1 MVQLYLSKKDEVK
14 YLKDKTRII
23 ILLIAV
29 LTSYI
34 LGNVLNVVINKT
46 PKEENIISVSKTQG
60 KAKELVSAE
69 ELKPVIAEEKVY
81 NDLTLNEL
89 ADKLNRSLNSTISN
103 QGYLIASYALEKG
116 VDPYL
121 AVAIMLHETGCKWE
135 CSKLVKS
142 CNNVGGQKGSP
153 SCGNG
158 SYKRFDSLELGIKG
172 FIDNLAKNY
181 YAYGLTTPE
190 AMNRKYA
197 ASTTWATKVNAYIE
211 QIKAK

>member
-1 MVQLYLSKKDEVK
+1 MKDRTK
-14 YLKDKTRII
+14 II

-29 LTSYI
+29 FISYI
-34 LGNVLNVVINKT
+34 LGQGLNIAINKT
-46 PKEENIISVSKTQG
+46 EENKRVIVSISKTQN
-60 KAKELVSAE
+60 KAKELATE
-69 ELKPVIAEEKVY
+69 EIKEEKVVVEEKVY
-81 NDLTLNEL
+81 NGMTLNEL

-103 QGYLIASYALEKG
+103 QGYLIASYSLEKG

-121 AVAIMLHETGCKWE
+121 AVAIMLLETGCKWE

-142 CNNVGGQKGSP
+142 CNNVGGQKGRP

-158 SYKRFDSLELGIKG
+158 SYKRFDSLELGIRG
-172 FIDNLAKNY
+172 FIDNLANNY

-197 ASTTWATKVNAYIE
+197 ESTTWASKVNAYIGE
-211 QIKAK
+211 IQAR